1 MKKLLISFLL
11 VLTLAAPAAA
21 KINVVATLP
30 WIGSIAG
37 DLGKDK
43 VNIKVLVK
51 PNQDPHQ
58 IEAKPSMILAARNAD
73 LLMYNGLDLEIG
85 FLPILIESSRNNR
98 IQPGKSG
105 NLNCSQLIN
114 AIEKQETVDR
124 SMGDVHPLG
133 NPHYHLSA
141 RNIMQ
146 VARGM
151 TQALA
156 KTDPE
161 NASVYRTNLASL
173 ESRLQKKQNQWS
185 KIPLKGKKYIA
196 YHKFFEYTARDYG
209 FQILDYIEEKPGIP
223 PSARHIGKLIVS
235 AKKAGANGILTTAYY
250 GKKEVNALAQKTGL
264 RSIVIPHDVGSAAGI
279 NDWFSLMDAVLK
291 SLE

>member
-1 MKKLLISFLL
+1 MKKLLVSFLL
-11 VLTLAAPAAA
+11 VLALAAPAAA
-21 KINVVATLP
+21 KLNILATLP
-30 WIGSIAG
+30 WIGSIAH

-43 VNIKVLVK
+43 VKIKVLVK
-51 PNQDPHQ
+51 PSSDPHQ

-73 LLMYNGLDLEIG
+73 LLMYNGLDLEVG

-105 NLNCSQLIN
+105 NLDCSQFIH
-114 AIEKQETVDR
+114 AIEKLEAVDR

-141 RNIMQ
+141 RNIIQ

-151 TQALA
+151 AQVMA

-161 NASVYRTNLASL
+161 NAAFYRANLASFA
-173 ESRLQKKQNQWS
+173 SRLQKKQNQWS
-185 KIPLKGKKYIA
+185 QIPLRGKKYIA
-196 YHKFFEYTARDYG
+196 YHKFFEYPARDYG
-209 FQILDYIEEKPGIP
+209 FQIIDYIEEKPGIP
-223 PSARHIGKLIVS
+223 PSARHIGKIIAS
-235 AKKAGANGILTTAYY
+235 AKQAGIKGILTTGYY
-250 GKKEVNALAQKTGL
+250 GTKEVDALAQKTGL
-264 RSIVIPHDVGSAAGI
+264 RSIIVPHDVGSASGI
-279 NDWFSLMDAVLK
+279 NDWFALMDAVLK

>member
-11 VLTLAAPAAA
+11 VLTLAAPAVA

-43 VNIKVLVK
+43 VNIKVLVR
-51 PNQDPHQ
+51 PSQDPHQ

-85 FLPILIESSRNNR
+85 FLPILLESSRNNR

-105 NLNCSQLIN
+105 NLDCSQFIN

-151 TQALA
+151 SQALA
-156 KTDPE
+156 KSDPE
-161 NASVYRTNLASL
+161 NASVYRANLASL

-185 KIPLKGKKYIA
+185 KIPLRGKKYIA

-209 FQILDYIEEKPGIP
+209 FQIIDYIEEKPGIP
-223 PSARHIGKLIVS
+223 PSARHVSKLLAS
-235 AKKAGANGILTTAYY
+235 AKKSGASGILTTAYY
-250 GKKEVNALAQKTGL
+250 GKKEVHALAQKTGL
-264 RSIVIPHDVGSAAGI
+264 RSIVVPHDVGSAAGI
-279 NDWFSLMDAVLK
+279 NDWFALMDAVLK

>member
-1 MKKLLISFLL
+1 MKKLLISFLF

-21 KINVVATLP
+21 KLNVVATLP
-30 WIGSIAG
+30 WIGSIAS

-105 NLNCSQLIN
+105 NLDCSQFIN

-151 TQALA
+151 SQALA
-156 KTDPE
+156 KSDPE
-161 NASVYRTNLASL
+161 NASVYRANLASL

-185 KIPLKGKKYIA
+185 KIPLRGKKYIA

-209 FQILDYIEEKPGIP
+209 FQIIDYIEEKPGIP
-223 PSARHIGKLIVS
+223 PSARHIGKLITS

-250 GKKEVNALAQKTGL
+250 GKQEVHALARKTGL
-264 RSIVIPHDVGSAAGI
+264 RSIVVPHDVGSTAGV